1 MVPGYR
7 RPVIRRRTALALT
20 AAAAIVACSTPA
32 YAATSPDPAPATS
45 APRSGDRDAAAII
58 TRAADARISLLTPSR
73 FLKARPVAAS
83 TAKGALVIDP
93 ATGATLFRYN
103 DAASLRGASTTKLA
117 TAVATL
123 RVLGTSTRF
132 PTVVVDGRTTRE
144 VVLVAGGD
152 PLLSS
157 SQLITLARA
166 TAAVLA
172 TRVPA
177 APVVPAATPST
188 FRISVRV
195 DDTRFPAPTLA
206 PGWPSGYQ
214 PGVVSPVRA
223 LKRDLRHSSDTSK
236 DAAAYFAG
244 QVAVALRAR
253 LAARTDLAPTAAY
266 DGRLAAAPGAP
277 EIARFVGN
285 TSGAAL
291 AWMLKVSDNDVAE
304 MLFRNNAVARG
315 ITPTWAGARVNEM
328 RELAALGVDTRGWL
342 VYDGSGVSR
351 SDRLTARGLV
361 SLLRLAISPEHPE
374 LAPLKGWL
382 PVGGV
387 SGTLSASASR
397 YTTRPTVCARGKVFA
412 KTGTLRDAI
421 GLAGYA
427 TGVDGKP
434 RIFAV
439 MVARNPSYT
448 PLATRQAVDL
458 VPTTLT
464 GCY

>member
-1 MVPGYR
+1 MNR
-7 RPVIRRRTALALT
+7 RSSVVAL
-20 AAAAIVACSTPA
+20 AAAAVLLGSSPA
-32 YAATSPDPAPATS
+32 FAATSPEPAPTT
-45 APRSGDRDAAAII
+45 APRSSDRTAESAALA
-58 TRAADARISLLTPSR
+58 AADARIARLLPSR
-73 FLKARPVAAS
+73 FLRPSPIAAS
-83 TAKGALVIDP
+83 TAKAALVVDP
-93 ATGATLFRYN
+93 TNGSTLYGYN
-103 DAASLRGASTTKLA
+103 VAASLRGASTTKLA
-117 TAVATL
+117 TAVTTL

-132 PTVVVDGRTTRE
+132 PTVVVDGRTVRE
-144 VVLVAGGD
+144 IVLVAGGD

-157 SQLITLARA
+157 SQLLRLARS

-177 APVVPAATPST
+177 PPTTTPVPASAPTP
-188 FRISVRV
+188 FRVSVRV
-195 DDTRFPAPTLA
+195 DDSLFPAPTLA
-206 PGWPSGYQ
+206 PGWPSSYQ

-236 DAAAYFAG
+236 DAATYFAG
-244 QVAVALRAR
+244 QVGVALQAL
-253 LAARTDLAPTAAY
+253 LAARTDLHPYAAY
-266 DGRLAAAPGAP
+266 DGRLTAAKDAP
-277 EIARFVGN
+277 EIARFAGN

-304 MLFRNNAVARG
+304 MLFRHNAVARG
-315 ITPTWAGARVNEM
+315 VAPTWAGARANEM
-328 RELAALGVDTRGWL
+328 RELAALGVDTRGWA

-351 SDRLTARGLV
+351 SDRLTVRGLV

-374 LAPLKGWL
+374 LAPLRAWL

-387 SGTLSASASR
+387 SGTLSSR
-397 YTTRPTVCARGKVFA
+397 YSTKPTICARGKVFA

-427 TGVDGKP
+427 TGTDGRP

-439 MVARNPSYT
+439 MVARNPAYT
-448 PLATRQAVDL
+448 PLATRFAVDL

>member
-1 MVPGYR
+1 M
-7 RPVIRRRTALALT
+7 IRRRTAVLLATAALALG
-20 AAAAIVACSTPA
+20 SSPA
-32 YAATSPDPAPATS
+32 YAASSPTPTTPQAPRALDRSTS
-45 APRSGDRDAAAII
+45 AAATA
-58 TRAADARISLLTPSR
+58 AADARIAALLPSR
-73 FLKARPVAAS
+73 FRRPAPIAAS
-83 TAKGALVIDP
+83 VAKGALVVDP
-93 ATGATLFRYN
+93 ATGATLYRYN

-117 TAVATL
+117 TAVTTL

-132 PTVVVDGRTTRE
+132 PTVVVQGASVQQ

-152 PLLSS
+152 PMLTSTQLLR
-157 SQLITLARA
+157 LARS

-172 TRVPA
+172 TRVPPVPDPA
-177 APVVPAATPST
+177 VVPAPAPRV

-195 DDTRFPAPTLA
+195 DDSLYPAPTLA
-206 PGWPSGYQ
+206 PGWPSFYQ
-214 PGVVSPVRA
+214 PTVVSPVRA
-223 LKRDLRHSSDTSK
+223 LKRDLRHSSDTST

-244 QVAVALRAR
+244 QVGVALRA
-253 LAARTDLAPTAAY
+253 LLVARTDLAPKAVY
-266 DGRLAAAPGAP
+266 DGRVVAAPGAP
-277 EIARFVGN
+277 EIARFAGN

-315 ITPTWAGARVNEM
+315 ITPTWAGARTNEM
-328 RELAALGVDTRGWL
+328 RELAALGVDTRGWA

-361 SLLRLAISPEHPE
+361 SLLRQAISPLHPE

-397 YTTRPTVCARGKVFA
+397 YTTSPTRCARGKVFA

-427 TGVDGKP
+427 TGSDGKP
-434 RIFAV
+434 RVFAV
-439 MVARNPSYT
+439 MVARNARYT

>member
-1 MVPGYR
+1 M
-7 RPVIRRRTALALT
+7 IRRRTAVVLT
-20 AAAAIVACSTPA
+20 AAALVLCASPA
-32 YAATSPDPAPATS
+32 YAATTPDPAPTT
-45 APRSGDRDAAAII
+45 APRSGDRTAEAIA
-58 TRAADARISLLTPSR
+58 TAAADARIARLLPSR
-73 FLKARPVAAS
+73 FLRPAPIAAS
-83 TAKGALVIDP
+83 TAKGALVVDP
-93 ATGATLFRYN
+93 ANGTTLYRYN

-117 TAVATL
+117 TAVTTL

-132 PTVVVDGRTTRE
+132 PTVVVGGRTVRE
-144 VVLVAGGD
+144 IVLVAGGD

-157 SQLITLARA
+157 SQLIRLARS

-177 APVVPAATPST
+177 VPATAPATPT
-188 FRISVRV
+188 PFRVSVRV
-195 DDTRFPAPTLA
+195 DDSLFPAATLA
-206 PGWPSGYQ
+206 PGWPSSYQ
-214 PGVVSPVRA
+214 PSVVSPVRA

-244 QVAVALRAR
+244 QVGVALKAL
-253 LAARTDLAPTAAY
+253 LAARTDLNPYAAY
-266 DGRLAAAPGAP
+266 DGRLAAPVGAA
-277 EIARFVGN
+277 EIARFDGN

-304 MLFRNNAVARG
+304 MLFRNNAIARG
-315 ITPTWAGARVNEM
+315 FAPTWAGARANEM
-328 RELAALGVDTRGWL
+328 KELAALGVDARGWA

-351 SDRLTARGLV
+351 YDRLTPRGLV
-361 SLLRLAISPEHPE
+361 SLLRLAISPDHPE

-387 SGTLSASASR
+387 TGTLSGR
-397 YTTRPTVCARGKVFA
+397 YKTRPTSCARGKVFA

-427 TGVDGKP
+427 TGSDGKP

-439 MVARNPSYT
+439 MVARNPAYT

-458 VPTTLT
+458 VPTTAT

>member
-1 MVPGYR
+1 VN
-7 RPVIRRRTALALT
+7 RRRAVLALT
-20 AAAAIVACSTPA
+20 AATVLLCSSPA
-32 YAATSPDPAPATS
+32 YAATTPDPAPAAS
-45 APRSGDRDAAAII
+45 APRSSDRTAEAAA
-58 TRAADARISLLTPSR
+58 TAAADARIVRLLPSR
-73 FLKARPVAAS
+73 FLRPAPIAAS
-83 TAKGALVIDP
+83 TAKGALVVDP
-93 ATGATLFRYN
+93 VNGTTLYRYN

-117 TAVATL
+117 TAVTTL

-132 PTVVVDGRTTRE
+132 PTVVVGGRTIRE
-144 VVLVAGGD
+144 IVLVAGGD

-157 SQLITLARA
+157 SQLLRLARS

-177 APVVPAATPST
+177 APTTAPATPT
-188 FRISVRV
+188 PFRISVRV
-195 DDTRFPAPTLA
+195 DDSRFPAATLA
-206 PGWPSGYQ
+206 PGWPSTYQ

-244 QVAVALRAR
+244 QVGVALKAL
-253 LAARTDLAPTAAY
+253 LAARTDLNAYAAY
-266 DGRLAAAPGAP
+266 DGRLVAPAGAT
-277 EIARFVGN
+277 EIARFAGN

-315 ITPTWAGARVNEM
+315 VTPTWAGARANEM
-328 RELAALGVDTRGWL
+328 RELAALGVDTRGWAI
-342 VYDGSGVSR
+342 YDGSGVSR
-351 SDRLTARGLV
+351 YDRLTPRGLV

-374 LAPLKGWL
+374 LSPLPGWL
-382 PVGGV
+382 PVAGV
-387 SGTLSASASR
+387 SGTLSSR
-397 YTTRPTVCARGKVFA
+397 YSTSPTICARGKVFA

-427 TGVDGKP
+427 TAADGRP

-448 PLATRQAVDL
+448 PLATRRAVDL